1 YRFLVSEAEEP
12 SPELLKPLAKELRSH
27 HYAIGHVVGIILRS
41 QHFYAG
47 KCYRQRIKSPVEFT
61 PGIVRALELPRGSA
75 RLVAMAMKCD
85 RQGQELFAPPNVK
98 GWDGGRTWLNS
109 TTVLER
115 GNWVADVVWGNPEL
129 GMKPYDP
136 LAWAERYQVTPEHVA
151 ETMIELL
158 LQGDL

>member
-1 YRFLVSEAEEP
+1 
-12 SPELLKPLAKELRSH
+12 
-27 HYAIGHVVGIILRS
+27 
-41 QHFYAG
+41 
-47 KCYRQRIKSPVEFT
+47 QRIKSPVEFT

-158 LQGDL
+158 LQGDLADKALILQTGADGRPDSIRKAIQLMLHCPEYQLA